1 MPYSWCM
8 FYEFIELV
16 PFAAVRDELFS
27 EEQFLELQWYLCQ
40 RPESGDLIPETGG
53 CRKIRWKAQGKGK
66 RGGIRVIY
74 FLRTAAGQIVFVAAY
89 GKSDCD
95 DVPRQW
101 LRKLKGHFD
110 EQDT

>member
-1 MPYSWCM
+1 M
-8 FYEFIELV
+8 
-16 PFAAVRDELFS
+16 
-27 EEQFLELQWYLCQ
+27 
-40 RPESGDLIPETGG
+40 
-53 CRKIRWKAQGKGK
+53 
-66 RGGIRVIY
+66 GGIRVIY

-89 GKSDCD
+89 GKSDRD